1 MDELVGGP
9 LSELAVSAIDVSRRV
24 ELAGEVVLD
33 VVKDVLVASVP
44 VKHSSFRLSS

>member
-9 LSELAVSAIDVSRRV
+9 LSELAVSELVGKLAIDVSRRV

-33 VVKDVLVASVP
+33 VVKDVLVASVQ
-44 VKHSSFRLSS
+44 